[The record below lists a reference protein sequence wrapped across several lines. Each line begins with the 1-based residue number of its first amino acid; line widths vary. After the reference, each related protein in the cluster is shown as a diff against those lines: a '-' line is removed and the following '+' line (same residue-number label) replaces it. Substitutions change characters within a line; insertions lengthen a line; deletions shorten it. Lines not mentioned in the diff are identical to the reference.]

1 MTEIQSLFKLQE
13 LDMECLALETAL
25 RELPVQK
32 EIDESQERLSML
44 RERLSRLGLEL
55 NRVRKEQKHEEWEI
69 KDITAT
75 ASSISRKLY
84 GGEVTNPREIE
95 NMRYRLDT
103 LEATKSRLE
112 DDVIA
117 LMEQAEALESEISE
131 VNLEITQKEAEL
143 VELTGKRDLEMAAVS
158 AKLSDI
164 TEDRERLRTQIPDP
178 LVKKY
183 EQLLRDRGGSVVVP
197 IKGKICGGCH
207 VTLPSSIVILAK
219 PNNAVVRCE
228 NCGRIL
234 CWRE

>member
-13 LDMECLALETAL
+13 LDMECMALQTAL

-32 EIDESQERLSML
+32 EIDESLEKLSML
-44 RERLSRLGLEL
+44 RERLSFAGLEL

-69 KDITAT
+69 KDVTAT
-75 ASSISRKLY
+75 AGSISRKLY

-95 NMRYRLDT
+95 NIRYRLDT

-117 LMEQAEALESEISE
+117 LMEKAEALESEISE
-131 VNLEITQKEAEL
+131 VNLEITQKETELAEL
-143 VELTGKRDLEMAAVS
+143 ISKRDLEIAAIS
-158 AKLSDI
+158 AKLSTMI
-164 TEDRERLRTQIPDP
+164 EDRVRLRVQIPDS

-183 EQLLRDRGGSVVVP
+183 EQLARDRGGSAVVP

-207 VTLPSSIVILAK
+207 VALPSSIVILAK
-219 PNNAVVRCE
+219 PNNTVVRCE

-234 CWRE
+234 CWQE

>member
-143 VELTGKRDLEMAAVS
+143 VELTGIVY
-158 AKLSDI
+158 KLSTALHLPI
-164 TEDRERLRTQIPDP
+164 PEPRLPCHISSAWSQG
-178 LVKKY
+178 
-183 EQLLRDRGGSVVVP
+183 LLRQVKPLLLHRRLLLAGSP
-197 IKGKICGGCH
+197 YLG
-207 VTLPSSIVILAK
+207 A
-219 PNNAVVRCE
+219 
-228 NCGRIL
+228 
-234 CWRE
+234 

>member
-25 RELPVQK
+25 KELPVQG
-32 EIDESQERLSML
+32 EINKSMERLSTL
-44 RERLSRLGLEL
+44 RERLSSAGLEL
-55 NRVRKEQKHEEWEI
+55 NRLRKEQKHEEWEI

-75 ASSISRKLY
+75 LSSISRKLY

-103 LEATKSRLE
+103 LEATKSKLE
-112 DDVIA
+112 DNVIG
-117 LMEQAEALESEISE
+117 LMEKVEALESEISE
-131 VNLEITQKEAEL
+131 VNLEITQKETEL
-143 VELTGKRDLEMAAVS
+143 GELSGKRDLEIAAIS
-158 AKLSDI
+158 GKLSDI
-164 TEDRERLRTQIPDP
+164 IEDRERLRVQIPDS

-197 IKGKICGGCH
+197 IRGKICGGCH
-207 VTLPSSIVILAK
+207 VALPSSIVILAK
-219 PNNAVVRCE
+219 PNNTVVRCE

-234 CWRE
+234 CWQE